1 MVNKVERKSVSDAVQ
16 EEVKRL
22 ITSGEWK
29 AGTKIP
35 SENELA
41 SMMGVSR
48 VSVRSALQ
56 RLSSLGLIE
65 SRQGG
70 GTFVCELDG
79 SQNLNTL
86 VPFAMLSGEN
96 QKYMVEFRRIIES
109 EATYLVAVRS
119 TEEDVRHLWEQW
131 ERYRQSEQKNSM
143 SEESMELDL
152 EFHLTLLQ
160 STRNPMF
167 TQMGNILKDT
177 IMENI
182 RYAWGQTE
190 QNKGVDSHKQIISAI
205 EKHDP
210 VAARSAMWDHMDIVW
225 ELVNGGEKKGK

>member
-1 MVNKVERKSVSDAVQ
+1 MQD
-16 EEVKRL
+16 EVKRL

-119 TEEDVRHLWEQW
+119 TEEDVGRLWEQW

-190 QNKGVDSHKQIISAI
+190 HNKGVDSHKQIISAI

-210 VAARSAMWDHMDIVW
+210 AAARSAMWDHMDIVW
-225 ELVNGGEKKGK
+225 DLVNGEEKKGR

>member
-16 EEVKRL
+16 DEVKRL

-41 SMMGVSR
+41 AMMGVSR

-56 RLSSLGLIE
+56 RLSSLGLVE

-109 EATYLVAVRS
+109 EAAYLVAVRS
-119 TEEDVRHLWEQW
+119 TEEDIRQFWEQW
-131 ERYRQSEQKNSM
+131 ERYKRSEGRNSM
-143 SEESMELDL
+143 SEESIELDL
-152 EFHLTLLQ
+152 EFHLMLLR

-167 TQMGNILKDT
+167 TQLGNILKDT

-182 RYAWGQTE
+182 RYAWKQTKN
-190 QNKGVDSHKQIISAI
+190 NKGVSSHEQIISAI

-210 VAARSAMWDHMDIVW
+210 AAARSAMWDHMDIVW
-225 ELVNGGEKKGK
+225 DLVSRGEGKES